1 MPSACNSL
9 CKQTFVSLN
18 IKVFIVE
25 LYSKKKRWKIFL
37 FISGVLIIAAS
48 LFYTNLLVNQFAQSE
63 RKNVK
68 LWADAVH
75 RKIRL
80 VKYTDLFFKQLRKAE
95 RQRVEVLVDVY
106 KRILGNTNN
115 QDLTF
120 YLNILDKNNSIPVIL
135 TDSKGHIISSR
146 NLYPG
151 EDTIKQLRGKLK
163 EDFSVYPPIRIQMT
177 HNKLY
182 YRNSVYFI
190 QLQEVLNDY
199 ISTFMAEIT
208 TNAANVPVII
218 TDSTQKNILQ
228 FGNLNDVRMSD
239 PTYATQILREM
250 KSQNKP
256 IEINF
261 IDQGKS
267 YIYYKSSDLL
277 TKMRW
282 FPVAQILV
290 IGIFLALAY
299 VLFSS
304 SRKSEQSRVWA
315 GMAKET
321 AHQIGTP
328 LSSILAWVELIKMDD
343 SKAPQAA
350 DEIKKDVKRLEVIT
364 ERFSKI
370 GSTPSLEEDNL
381 TRIIYDSVEYLKVR
395 SPRKVQYHILFPR
408 DREIILPVNAALFSW
423 VLENLCKNAIDAMN
437 GKGNIRIDLQ
447 ESSKQVIVDVI
458 DTGKG
463 ISITEQKAVF
473 NPGYTSKKRGWGLGL
488 SLAKR
493 IIQEYHKGKIY
504 VKSSSSKGTTFRM
517 VLKK

>member
-1 MPSACNSL
+1 MD
-9 CKQTFVSLN
+9 
-18 IKVFIVE
+18 
-25 LYSKKKRWKIFL
+25 LYTKKKRWKVIL
-37 FISGVLIIAAS
+37 LISGILIISAS
-48 LFYTNLLVNQFAQSE
+48 LFYTNLLVSQFARSE

-80 VKYTDLFFKQLRKAE
+80 VKYTDIFFKQLRKAE
-95 RQRVEVLVDVY
+95 RERVEVLVDVY
-106 KRILGNTNN
+106 KRLLGNTNN

-120 YLNILDKNNSIPVIL
+120 YLNILKKNNSIPVVLI
-135 TDSKGHIISSR
+135 DSKGKILNSR
-146 NLYPG
+146 NLYPS
-151 EDTIKQLRGKLK
+151 EDTAKYLRGKIL
-163 EDFSVYPPIRIQMT
+163 EDFSVYPPIRIPFT
-177 HNKLY
+177 NNKLY
-182 YRNSVYFI
+182 YRNSVFFI
-190 QLQEVLNDY
+190 QLQEILNDY

-208 TNAANVPVII
+208 ANAANVPVII
-218 TDSTQKNILQ
+218 TDSTQQNILQ
-228 FGNLNDVRMSD
+228 FGNLNDVRMSN
-239 PTYATQILREM
+239 PVYATQILHEM
-250 KSQNKP
+250 KSQNEP

-267 YIYYKSSDLL
+267 YIYYKNSDLL

-304 SRKSEQSRVWA
+304 SRKSEQNRVWA

-328 LSSILAWVELIKMDD
+328 LSSILAWVELIKMDE
-343 SKAPQAA
+343 SNALQAA
-350 DEIKKDVKRLEVIT
+350 DEIKKDVKRLEIIT

-370 GSTPSLEEDNL
+370 GSAPSLEEDNL
-381 TRIIYDSVEYLKVR
+381 TRIIYDTVEYLKAR
-395 SPRKVQYHILFPR
+395 SPRKVQYQILFPR
-408 DREIILPVNAALFSW
+408 EKEIILPVNAALLSW

-437 GKGNIRIDLQ
+437 GKGNISIDLQ
-447 ESSKQVIVDVI
+447 EDNKQVTVDII

-463 ISITEQKAVF
+463 ISLTEQKAIF

-493 IIQEYHKGKIY
+493 IIQQYHKGKIY
-504 VKSSSSKGTTFRM
+504 VKNSSSKGTTFRII
-517 VLKK
+517 LKK

>member
-1 MPSACNSL
+1 MD
-9 CKQTFVSLN
+9 
-18 IKVFIVE
+18 
-25 LYSKKKRWKIFL
+25 LYTKKKRWKIIL
-37 FISGVLIIAAS
+37 LISGILIISAS
-48 LFYTNLLVNQFAQSE
+48 LFYTNLLVNQFARSE

-80 VKYTDLFFKQLRKAE
+80 VKYTDIFFKQLRKAE
-95 RQRVEVLVDVY
+95 RERVEVLVDVY
-106 KRILGNTNN
+106 KRLLGNTNN

-120 YLNILDKNNSIPVIL
+120 YLNILKKNNSIPVVLI
-135 TDSKGHIISSR
+135 DSKGKILSSR
-146 NLYPG
+146 NLYPS
-151 EDTIKQLRGKLK
+151 EDSAKYLRGKIL
-163 EDFSVYPPIRIQMT
+163 EDFSVYPPIRIPFT
-177 HNKLY
+177 NNKLY
-182 YRNSVYFI
+182 YRNSVFFI
-190 QLQEVLNDY
+190 QLQEILNDY

-208 TNAANVPVII
+208 ANAANVPVII
-218 TDSTQKNILQ
+218 TDSTQQNILQ
-228 FGNLNDVRMSD
+228 FGNLNDVRMSN
-239 PTYATQILREM
+239 PSYAAQILHEM
-250 KSQNKP
+250 KSQNEP

-267 YIYYKSSDLL
+267 YIYYKNSDLL

-290 IGIFLALAY
+290 ISMFLALAY

-304 SRKSEQSRVWA
+304 SRKSEQNRVWA

-328 LSSILAWVELIKMDD
+328 LSSILAWVELIKMDE
-343 SKAPQAA
+343 SNALQAA
-350 DEIKKDVKRLEVIT
+350 DEIKKDVKRLEIIT

-370 GSTPSLEEDNL
+370 GSAPSLEEDNL
-381 TRIIYDSVEYLKVR
+381 TRIIYDTVEYLKAR
-395 SPRKVQYHILFPR
+395 SPRKVQYQILFPR
-408 DREIILPVNAALFSW
+408 EKEIILPVNAALLSW

-437 GKGNIRIDLQ
+437 GKGNISIDLQ
-447 ESSKQVIVDVI
+447 EDNKQVTVDVI

-463 ISITEQKAVF
+463 ISLTEQKAVF

-504 VKSSSSKGTTFRM
+504 VKNSSSKGTTFRII
-517 VLKK
+517 LKK